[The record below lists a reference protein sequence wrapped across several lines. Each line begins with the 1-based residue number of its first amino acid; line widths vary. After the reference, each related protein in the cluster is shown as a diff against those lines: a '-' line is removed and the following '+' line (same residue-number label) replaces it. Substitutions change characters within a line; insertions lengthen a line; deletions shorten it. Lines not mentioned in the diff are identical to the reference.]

1 LRKSRSSPLEGTAG
15 GLYGTTYRGGASDF
29 GTVFALKPS
38 QWRWRKPAK
47 EVQTLSELH
56 ISGIDIHTYLVKDP
70 ARAIAFW
77 RDTMGLR
84 IIWESADGAEFELP
98 DGSTFGL
105 WRMDD
110 GSWEK
115 GSGIMFAVPDVA
127 QAAAAL
133 RANGVAVMEHIEET
147 PVCWMAFAED
157 SEGNAF
163 ILHKRK
169 IR

>member
-1 LRKSRSSPLEGTAG
+1 LDAPR
-15 GLYGTTYRGGASDF
+15 
-29 GTVFALKPS
+29 
-38 QWRWRKPAK
+38 
-47 EVQTLSELH
+47 

-84 IIWESADGAEFELP
+84 TIWESADGAEFELP

-133 RANGVAVMEHIEET
+133 RAKGVAVMEHVEET